1 MSETLLQEALNAP
14 AEEPI
19 VYDSIEIEDM
29 TYDPITQAFY
39 YPCPCGDQFQV
50 AFDDL
55 ADGEN
60 IATCPSC
67 SLMIEVIFEPED
79 LEQFKDQ

>member
-1 MSETLLQEALNAP
+1 MSN
-14 AEEPI
+14 

-29 TYDPITQAFY
+29 TWDPTTQAFF

-50 AFDDL
+50 ALLDL
-55 ADGEN
+55 QDGET

-67 SLMIEVIFEPED
+67 SLMIEVIYETED
-79 LEQFKDQ
+79 LEQFSEK